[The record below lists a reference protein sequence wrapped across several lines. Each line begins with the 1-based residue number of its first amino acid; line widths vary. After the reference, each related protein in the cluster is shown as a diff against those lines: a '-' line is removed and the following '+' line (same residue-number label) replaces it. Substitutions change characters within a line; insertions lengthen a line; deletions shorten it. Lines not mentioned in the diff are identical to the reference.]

1 MHITLSYH
9 FSLLFLHA
17 QTFHAH
23 RLLRPLASQPA
34 VFLRAAGQIIR
45 LHVFIFIGRG
55 GTLLAHGRR
64 TEYAFLARLLPV
76 LPLLILGM
84 LDL

>member
-1 MHITLSYH
+1 MHITLSYP

-23 RLLRPLASQPA
+23 RLLRPLASQPT
-34 VFLRAAGQIIR
+34 VFLRAAGQVIR
-45 LHVFIFIGRG
+45 FNVFIFIGRG
-55 GTLLAHGRR
+55 GSLLAHGRYA
-64 TEYAFLARLLPV
+64 EYTFLPRLLLM

-84 LDL
+84 LDH